1 MTPFV
6 PKIIRL
12 FCSIILCDYDWHPQ
26 ERNPWLHTCIL
37 NDILHTTFVLAQ
49 WVLQRIVQNHLDGR
63 ASSTAKPLAPVP
75 TSLNHSARPWAKTS
89 MHALINSHEKIRHC
103 KFLLVSSNIEAKK
116 WTRQIYQNWVHQALN
131 WESAHHISDVKLATL
146 SYSLTRSPSFLLVH
160 CPKLVLVVANQWRN
174 ASSKMAD

>member
-1 MTPFV
+1 MEGFDENHISCRISTFQPRMTPFV

-89 MHALINSHEKIRHC
+89 MHA
-103 KFLLVSSNIEAKK
+103 
-116 WTRQIYQNWVHQALN
+116 
-131 WESAHHISDVKLATL
+131 HISDVKLATL